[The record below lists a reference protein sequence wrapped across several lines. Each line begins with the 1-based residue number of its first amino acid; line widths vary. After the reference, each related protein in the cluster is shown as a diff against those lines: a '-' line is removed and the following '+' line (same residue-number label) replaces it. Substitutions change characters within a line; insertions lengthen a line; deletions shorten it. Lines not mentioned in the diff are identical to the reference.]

1 MYIFQVRVIVF
12 IKILDYYEK
21 ICISLDRPIKPNWPM
36 GLDWTSSIDW
46 FDFRNLGGKQN
57 KMRYSKESGLEKKNN
72 WTMQRVDNFSL
83 ANVVN
88 RPLPLIELI
97 FKKWVNMSLLQNPIN
112 IHKALIVSV
121 LTLNPLFL
129 TIVSYPPNL
138 IS

>member
-57 KMRYSKESGLEKKNN
+57 KMRYSKESGLEKKK
-72 WTMQRVDNFSL
+72 QLDN
-83 ANVVN
+83 ATC
-88 RPLPLIELI
+88 
-97 FKKWVNMSLLQNPIN
+97 W
-112 IHKALIVSV
+112 
-121 LTLNPLFL
+121 
-129 TIVSYPPNL
+129 
-138 IS
+138 